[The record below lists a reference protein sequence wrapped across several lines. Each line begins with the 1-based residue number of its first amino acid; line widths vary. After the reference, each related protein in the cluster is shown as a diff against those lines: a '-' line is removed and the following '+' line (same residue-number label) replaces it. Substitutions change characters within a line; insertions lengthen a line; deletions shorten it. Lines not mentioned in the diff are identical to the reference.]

1 MRFLFRLLVLILG
14 VSGVLAAQAP
24 APPAPSA
31 PLVDPD
37 ALFRN
42 PDAPPDARLADLISR
57 LTPDEK
63 IAALSTNLVVPR
75 LGIPGARLVEGL
87 HGLAYGGPSNW
98 GSRNPMPT
106 TIFPQAVGLGE
117 TWDVDAVR
125 RVGRI
130 EGSEARFIFQSPRWN
145 RGGLVILAPNADL
158 ARDPRW
164 GRTEESYGEDPFLTG
179 SLAAAMVHGLQGDDP
194 KYWQAASLMK
204 HLLANSNENGRSSSS
219 SDFDERL
226 LREYY
231 SVPFR
236 MGVVEGGAKAF
247 MAAYNKVNG
256 IPCMV
261 QPFLR

>member
-1 MRFLFRLLVLILG
+1 MRFLLRLLVLILG

-37 ALFRN
+37 AVFRN
-42 PDAPPDARLADLISR
+42 PDAAPDARLA
-57 LTPDEK
+57 
-63 IAALSTNLVVPR
+63 
-75 LGIPGARLVEGL
+75 EGL

-98 GSRNPMPT
+98 GSRNPMQT

-219 SDFDERL
+219 SDFD
-226 LREYY
+226 
-231 SVPFR
+231 
-236 MGVVEGGAKAF
+236 
-247 MAAYNKVNG
+247 
-256 IPCMV
+256 
-261 QPFLR
+261 